1 MILQCRLKSKTFQT
15 FYFLPGC
22 EKATRWFF
30 RNFNFI
36 SPQLE
41 HGYENA
47 KHFKR
52 AIDLKQFGMKSGAR
66 PCNDFEGLHF
76 PLDKNIS
83 VQHIPG
89 YERGYLLVF
98 LK

>member
-1 MILQCRLKSKTFQT
+1 MRSETKKLMILHCRLKSKTFQT

-52 AIDLKQFGMKSGAR
+52 AIDLKQFGMKCGAR

-76 PLDKNIS
+76 PLD
-83 VQHIPG
+83 
-89 YERGYLLVF
+89 
-98 LK
+98 